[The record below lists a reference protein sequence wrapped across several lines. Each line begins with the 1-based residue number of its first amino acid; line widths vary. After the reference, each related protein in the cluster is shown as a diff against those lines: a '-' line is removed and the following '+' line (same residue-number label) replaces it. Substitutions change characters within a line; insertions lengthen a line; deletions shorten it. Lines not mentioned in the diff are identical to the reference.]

1 MISSAQ
7 ISVYALRQESLSPAI
22 EMVRAALAARG
33 LEAQIGSMST
43 NVVGEDGLIFSAL
56 AEAFAKAA
64 NAGEVVM
71 TFTIS
76 NACPIPR

>member
-22 EMVRAALAARG
+22 EMVRAALAAHG

-43 NVVGEDGLIFSAL
+43 NVVG
-56 AEAFAKAA
+56 
-64 NAGEVVM
+64 
-71 TFTIS
+71 
-76 NACPIPR
+76 